1 MYNNTNINCQTPVNS
16 SLPFGGGLGRG
27 AGYIMRYIKPILKV
41 EEAEV
46 VSMLAESLV
55 IDGKTTVDGG
65 DALSKEDKSWE
76 IWSDDKD

>member
-1 MYNNTNINCQTPVNS
+1 MK
-16 SLPFGGGLGRG
+16 
-27 AGYIMRYIKPILKV
+27 YIKPILKV

-46 VSMLAESLV
+46 VNMLAESLV

-76 IWSDDKD
+76 IWSDDKDWYNISISMVNKGLRKKRWPLFFF

>member
-1 MYNNTNINCQTPVNS
+1 MK
-16 SLPFGGGLGRG
+16 
-27 AGYIMRYIKPILKV
+27 YIKPILKV

-46 VSMLAESLV
+46 VNMLAESLV

-76 IWSDDKD
+76 IWSDGKDCYNISISMVNKGLRIKRWPLFFF